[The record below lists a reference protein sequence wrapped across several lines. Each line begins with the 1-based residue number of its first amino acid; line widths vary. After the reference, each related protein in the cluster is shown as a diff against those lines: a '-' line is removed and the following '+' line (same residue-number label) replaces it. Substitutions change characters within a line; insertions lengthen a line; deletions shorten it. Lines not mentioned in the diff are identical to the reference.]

1 MSPND
6 MQRTMPRTLLFCLF
20 TFLAACMQTV
30 HADPAAEAKQLF
42 ERYASL
48 EARFDPGVADLYT
61 DDAVIRN
68 KRFYPDGRMREMTI
82 PAPQYKQLIRDAMPL
97 AQSRNDYSTY
107 SKASFEVEGMAV
119 RIQALRFSVLKQYT
133 SPISLLVAPDA
144 SGRWLIREELSES
157 RPF

>member
-20 TFLAACMQTV
+20 TFLTACMQTV

-48 EARFDPGVADLYT
+48 EARFDPGVAALNT

-68 KRFYPDGRMREMTI
+68 KRFYPVGC
-82 PAPQYKQLIRDAMPL
+82 LC
-97 AQSRNDYSTY
+97 
-107 SKASFEVEGMAV
+107 
-119 RIQALRFSVLKQYT
+119 VL
-133 SPISLLVAPDA
+133 LFLVLFFLFLF
-144 SGRWLIREELSES
+144 WVVLFLVLSC
-157 RPF
+157 FVFCFF

>member
-1 MSPND
+1 
-6 MQRTMPRTLLFCLF
+6 
-20 TFLAACMQTV
+20 MQTV

-61 DDAVIRN
+61 DDAIIRN
-68 KRFYPDGRMREMTI
+68 KRFYPDGKMREMTI

-107 SKASFEVEGMAV
+107 SKASFKLEGMGV

-133 SPISLLVAPDA
+133 SPISLLVAPNA